1 MARVCILRSSKCSN
15 GGMAVEGRSRCSY
28 HGGGAWQRTDPA
40 SKHRY
45 GAAWQKLRSR
55 VLREQPRCE
64 CGAPTTDVDHIVAH
78 ADGGTD
84 DRSNLRALCRDC
96 HKKHTA
102 EQNRA
107 RRKRQ
112 RERPKR

>member
-1 MARVCILRSSKCSN
+1 V
-15 GGMAVEGRSRCSY
+15 
-28 HGGGAWQRTDPA
+28 DPA

-45 GAAWQKLRSR
+45 DSNWELRRAR
-55 VLREQPRCE
+55 VLREEPLCRV
-64 CGAPTTDVDHIVAH
+64 CGVPATDVDHIVAH

-84 DRSNLRALCRDC
+84 NRENLRAVCKPC

-112 RERPKR
+112 RERPER